1 MGIQLIRKKSTVSQR
16 NSSVS
21 VHVFMRILL
30 AHVVIMYVCSWYVDH
45 KHIQTRLSHR
55 IVKMSDHENKM
66 SGKLH
71 VASLPLDTKQINL
84 RVRLPVHT
92 GAGRSTGNI

>member
-1 MGIQLIRKKSTVSQR
+1 
-16 NSSVS
+16 
-21 VHVFMRILL
+21 
-30 AHVVIMYVCSWYVDH
+30 
-45 KHIQTRLSHR
+45 
-55 IVKMSDHENKM
+55 MSDHENKM